1 MLGEDCAYFVQDF
14 FEHELSIF
22 AMLISTSI
30 PSKGSFGGKA
40 PNAAASFHIAV
51 KSLRALLKG
60 SGPDVRMNSSSNFS
74 RVAEFLIIMINYF
87 NK

>member
-1 MLGEDCAYFVQDF
+1 LGQVF
-14 FEHELSIF
+14 FEHELSIL
-22 AMLISTSI
+22 AILMSTSI
-30 PSKGSFGGKA
+30 PSKGSFGGKS
-40 PNAAASFHIAV
+40 PNATASFHIAV

-60 SGPDVRMNSSSNFS
+60 SGPDVRMNSSSNFL